1 MNRRGVVRVGDVLG
15 GAMRGGAA
23 RGGDELRGAV
33 WGRAVVGRAT
43 RGLVGG
49 ALVAALAVTSACGVD
64 DEAGPPDS
72 PADSTSIDSAGAGI
86 PDVDAVMPLPAG
98 AVISTGIPGEL
109 PAEDDS
115 CNPLASLR
123 PDDADPEE
131 RVPKIIERGR
141 LIVGLDQG
149 SNLFSFRDPATGE
162 LTGFDV
168 DLAREIADDIFGNPD
183 QVEFRSLT
191 SANRIEALED
201 NQVDLVIRSMSITCE
216 RREQVAFSAPYYQ
229 AYQRV
234 LAVRG
239 SGIEDLEDLEGKRV
253 CVASG
258 TTSAARLWAELD
270 RITVLS
276 VNTWADCLVAIQQN
290 QVDAITTDDAIL
302 VGITAQDPYLEIV
315 GPQLAAEP
323 YGVGIAKSTP
333 SHNPDGLVR
342 QDTSTLARIRAD
354 GTWNRMYSTWLSGL
368 GSSPGMP
375 APTYLPEP
383 QQ

>member
-1 MNRRGVVRVGDVLG
+1 MNARGVVR
-15 GAMRGGAA
+15 A
-23 RGGDELRGAV
+23 
-33 WGRAVVGRAT
+33 
-43 RGLVGG
+43 LVGG
-49 ALVAALAVTSACGVD
+49 ALVAVLGVTGACGVD
-64 DEAGPPDS
+64 DDDAALTDTA
-72 PADSTSIDSAGAGI
+72 ADSGAFESGDAGI
-86 PDVDAVMPLPAG
+86 PEVDAVMPLPAG
-98 AVISTGIPGEL
+98 AVISTGVPSGL

-115 CNPLASLR
+115 CDPLPSLR
-123 PDDADPEE
+123 PDDADPAD
-131 RVPKIIERGR
+131 RVPEILERGR

-149 SNLFSFRDPATGE
+149 SNLFSFRDPGTGE

-168 DLAREIADDIFGNPD
+168 DLARQIADDIFGDP
-183 QVEFRSLT
+183 QAVEFRSLT

-201 NQVDLVIRSMSITCE
+201 DQVDLVIRSMSITCE
-216 RREQVAFSAPYYQ
+216 RREQVTFSVPYFQ

-239 SGIEDLEDLEGKRV
+239 SGIENIEDLEGKRV

-258 TTSAARLWAELD
+258 TTSAARLWEELD

-302 VGITAQDPYLEIV
+302 VGITAQDPYLQIV
-315 GPQLAAEP
+315 GPQLNAEP

-333 SHNPDGLVR
+333 RQNTDGLVR
-342 QDTSTLARIRAD
+342 QVNSTLERIRGD

-368 GSSPGMP
+368 GPSPGMP
-375 APTYLPEP
+375 APTYIPEP
-383 QQ
+383 PR